1 MKWNLKPD
9 SSADHSAYT
18 WATGPS
24 AADLAFRPDVS
35 VWTAD
40 SHATTAAVTI
50 VVGVERTREAGGG
63 GARVRVGELE
73 GLHRSRERKGVQIAF
88 MILKKKI
95 VLCYFREVRRRW
107 RRRLV
112 ADLRLADLVRFL
124 EERRFLPPVVQGL
137 SRL

>member
-73 GLHRSRERKGVQIAF
+73 GL
-88 MILKKKI
+88 KKKI